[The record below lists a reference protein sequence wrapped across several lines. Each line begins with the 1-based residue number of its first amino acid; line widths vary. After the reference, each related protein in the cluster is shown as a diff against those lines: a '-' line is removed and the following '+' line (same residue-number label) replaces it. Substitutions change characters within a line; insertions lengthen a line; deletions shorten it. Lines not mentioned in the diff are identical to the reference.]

1 MKMRTTFLMSL
12 VLVGLV
18 TLPLW
23 EVPTGAQNKP
33 PTVQIPKAGVPQI
46 MTMEGQYI
54 RAAYNNEGYA
64 ILGYRLANNS
74 IGEEWMLL
82 EFGVT
87 LRDGVPEYNLQR
99 NALTLDLPDGKTIP
113 LASIEA
119 HRSANLQS
127 LRNRERVIRDSINYF
142 PPSATRPCRV
152 GYFADLDPQVR
163 AAPFDEVNLSYNRAC
178 VGRLFF
184 QVPGGIKYGQHWLNV
199 KFAKSVI
206 RVPFRILTKEEE
218 ETLRENYKDI
228 RKQVQDAFRPAKG

>member
-1 MKMRTTFLMSL
+1 MSL
-12 VLVGLV
+12 VLIGLA
-18 TLPLW
+18 TLPPW
-23 EVPTGAQNKP
+23 EAPTGAQDKA
-33 PTVQIPKAGVPQI
+33 PTVAIPKAGVPQI
-46 MTMEGQYI
+46 MTMEGQYV

-64 ILGYRLANNS
+64 ILGYRLANSS

-87 LRDGVPEYNLQR
+87 LRDGVPEHNLQR
-99 NALTLDLPDGKTIP
+99 NALTLDTPDGTTIP

-119 HRSANLQS
+119 HRSANLMA
-127 LRNRERVIRDSINYF
+127 LRNREKVIRDSINYF
-142 PPSATRPCRV
+142 PPSATRACRV
-152 GYFADLDPQVR
+152 GYFSDLDKPTT
-163 AAPFDEVNLSYNRAC
+163 PFDEVNLSYNRAC

-199 KFAKSVI
+199 KLAKSLI

-228 RKQVQDAFRPAKG
+228 RKQVQDAFRPPKG

>member
-1 MKMRTTFLMSL
+1 MSL
-12 VLVGLV
+12 ILVGLAV
-18 TLPLW
+18 LPPL
-23 EVPTGAQNKP
+23 EVPTAAQDKP

-54 RAAYNNEGYA
+54 RASYNNEGYA

-74 IGEEWMLL
+74 LNEEWLLL

-87 LRDGVPEYNLQR
+87 LREGVPEYNLKR
-99 NALTLDLPDGKTIP
+99 DAISLDLPDGKRIP

-119 HRSANLQS
+119 HRSANLMA
-127 LRNRERVIRDSINYF
+127 LRNREKVIRDSINYF
-142 PPSATRPCRV
+142 PPSATRACRV
-152 GYFADLDPQVR
+152 GYFSDLDKPTT
-163 AAPFDEVNLSYNRAC
+163 PFDEVNLSYNRAC

-199 KFAKSVI
+199 QFAKTLI

-228 RKQVQDAFRPAKG
+228 RKQVQDAFAPPKK